1 MFIIT
6 QGDALGLEL
15 LPLQGVLD
23 NFKRTGKYCIGCLL
37 NLSSRG
43 HRKQREKTSFVEP
56 LNDRKI
62 MDEKKRQVWR
72 FVIQTAISILTAIAT
87 ALGVTSCMAAV

>member
-1 MFIIT
+1 MVVFLACPRVVT
-6 QGDALGLEL
+6 E
-15 LPLQGVLD
+15 
-23 NFKRTGKYCIGCLL
+23 Y
-37 NLSSRG
+37 
-43 HRKQREKTSFVEP
+43 REKYSLVKP
-56 LNDRKI
+56 LNERKI

>member
-1 MFIIT
+1 MLPPKAERKVLII
-6 QGDALGLEL
+6 
-15 LPLQGVLD
+15 
-23 NFKRTGKYCIGCLL
+23 
-37 NLSSRG
+37 
-43 HRKQREKTSFVEP
+43 EP
-56 LNDRKI
+56 LNQQEKI